1 MAGIKSKKQK
11 VFGEIGAAKTL
22 TSGMPTFRLD
32 SSYPSINNRGDSI
45 LFLTDL
51 LKSLVGQQEL
61 IKKIVEFLTKYL
73 NKIEIT
79 LKKIIKDL
87 LKGILSCGTNPS
99 IPSFLKST
107 GTGVVVKVDKLDF
120 FDLFKVDPYS
130 LTGPLLYNNITSPY
144 LTTSKD
150 FNTFLYGVIQENNP
164 TVVHSWKNKSGQNIL
179 DVKFETSSVGNAN
192 NSFIFK
198 VNSNYDEKSLLEFN
212 NDFVDSIEILN
223 AKDMVNRIIDT
234 LFGSISLSMKKTK
247 KQLQKE
253 AEVNAII
260 DKLTNAAVNNELD
273 NFYFEFSNEEIA
285 KIQTQVDDRKK
296 GIIKIRTSTTVEANM
311 PIEYLQNLTVNLNTT
326 STISDQANIL
336 TDSLNSM
343 GDNLASQTQNIQDKQ
358 TIKIGFI
365 TELVKS
371 LIKAVSNAILSP
383 KVVIIFLLNY
393 KILYGVNA
401 SYNGPVDFIKQNK
414 ALFIGLF
421 KEVNTLVVTFLMTI
435 AMKEITKLAGDA
447 ALVKITDRLENK
459 KQQLLSLIGIPQDV
473 LRMIKGFL

>member
-1 MAGIKSKKQK
+1 MAGIKTKKQK

-32 SSYPSINNRGDSI
+32 SSYPSINNGGDSI

-51 LKSLVGQQEL
+51 LKSLIGQQEL
-61 IKKIVEFLTKYL
+61 IKKVVEFLTKYL
-73 NKIEIT
+73 TKIEVE
-79 LKKIIKDL
+79 LKKIIKTI

-107 GTGVVVKVDKLDF
+107 GTGVAVKVDKIDF
-120 FDLFKVDPYS
+120 FDLLKVDPYS
-130 LTGPLLYNNITSPY
+130 VTGPLLYNDITTPN
-144 LTTSKD
+144 LTTSRD
-150 FNTFLYGVIQENNP
+150 FNTFLYGVIQDGP
-164 TVVHSWKNKSGQNIL
+164 TTHSWKNKSGQNML
-179 DVKFETSSVGNAN
+179 DVRFETSSVGNDN
-192 NSFIFK
+192 NSFIFN
-198 VNSNYDEKSLLEFN
+198 VNSNYDEKSLLDFN

-223 AKDMVNRIIDT
+223 AKDIVNRIIDT
-234 LFGSISLSMKKTK
+234 IFGSISISLNKSRR
-247 KQLQKE
+247 QLQKE

-273 NFYFEFSNEEIA
+273 NFYFEFSNEEIG
-285 KIQTQVDDRKK
+285 KIQSQVDDRKK

-311 PIEYLQNLTVNLNTT
+311 PIQYLQNLTATLNT
-326 STISDQANIL
+326 SQTITDQTNAL
-336 TDSLNSM
+336 EESLNNM
-343 GDNLASQTQNIQDKQ
+343 GDNLADQTPNTQDKQ
-358 TIKIGFI
+358 TIKAGFL

-383 KVVIIFLLNY
+383 KVVVIFLLNY
-393 KILYGVNA
+393 KILYGLNA
-401 SYNGPVDFIKQNK
+401 NYNGPIDFIKQNK
-414 ALFIGLF
+414 ALFVNLF
-421 KEVNTLVVTFLMTI
+421 KEVTTLVVTFLLSM
-435 AMKEITKLAGDA
+435 AMKEITKLAGEA

>member
-1 MAGIKSKKQK
+1 MAGIKTKKQK

-32 SSYPSINNRGDSI
+32 SSYPSINNSGDSI

-51 LKSLVGQQEL
+51 LKSLIGQQEL
-61 IKKIVEFLTKYL
+61 IKKVVEFLTKYL
-73 NKIEIT
+73 NKIEIA
-79 LKKIIKDL
+79 LKKIIKEL

-107 GTGVVVKVDKLDF
+107 GVGVAVKVDQIDF
-120 FDLFKVDPYS
+120 FDLFKTDPYS
-130 LTGPLLYNNITSPY
+130 LNGPLLYNDITTPD
-144 LTTSKD
+144 LTTSRD
-150 FNTFLYGVIQENNP
+150 FNTFLYGVIQDGP
-164 TVVHSWKNKSGQNIL
+164 TTHSWKNKSGQNML
-179 DVKFETSSVGNAN
+179 DVRFETSSVGNAN
-192 NSFIFK
+192 NSFIFN
-198 VNSNYDEKSLLEFN
+198 VNSNYDNKSLLDFN

-223 AKDMVNRIIDT
+223 AKDTVNRIIDT
-234 LFGSISLSMKKTK
+234 IFGSISFSLKKTK

-296 GIIKIRTSTTVEANM
+296 GIVKIRTSTTVDANM
-311 PIEYLQNLTVNLNTT
+311 PIEYLQNLTASLNTS
-326 STISDQANIL
+326 STISDQANVL
-336 TDSLNSM
+336 TDSLNNM
-343 GDNLASQTQNIQDKQ
+343 GDNLAGQTQNIQDKQ
-358 TIKIGFI
+358 TIKVGFL

-383 KVVIIFLLNY
+383 KVVVLFLLNY
-393 KILYGVNA
+393 KILYGLST

-414 ALFIGLF
+414 ALFVNLF
-421 KEVNTLVVTFLMTI
+421 KEVTTQVVTFLMTMV
-435 AMKEITKLAGDA
+435 MKEITKLAGEA

-459 KQQLLSLIGIPQDV
+459 KQQLLSLVGIPQDV